1 MMHVVTKETETK
13 IEVQA
18 ATRNCAFFFGEE
30 ERLTGG
36 NWLSAGF
43 NPLVIFL
50 FLKRGGILE

>member
-1 MMHVVTKETETK
+1 MMYVVTKETVTK
-13 IEVQA
+13 IDVQA
-18 ATRNCAFFFGEE
+18 ETRNCAFFFGEE

-43 NPLVIFL
+43 NPLGIFL